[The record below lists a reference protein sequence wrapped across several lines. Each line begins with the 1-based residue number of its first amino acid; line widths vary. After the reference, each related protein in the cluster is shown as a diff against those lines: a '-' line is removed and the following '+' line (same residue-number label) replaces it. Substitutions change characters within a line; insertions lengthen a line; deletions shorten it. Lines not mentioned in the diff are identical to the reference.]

1 MIDLVV
7 DYRMTSNFINSLT
20 KGSEEER
27 KILDY
32 DDFVKEI
39 DKYGIQFVLRKY
51 DLQDFIYDHKPL
63 EYYMVLWEKLHN
75 WKSDPFQVFKKIN
88 SYDIVCYKY
97 EEKDKKFNGYCNLL
111 GLYANR
117 LFGIDIDN
125 LDDYS
130 SNKLYKLMRSDDR
143 VVLIDREV
151 AVFAW

>member
-7 DYRMTSNFINSLT
+7 DYRITSNLINSLT

-27 KILDY
+27 KMLDY

-51 DLQDFIYDHKPL
+51 ELQEFIYDHKPL
-63 EYYMVLWEKLHN
+63 EYYMVLWKKLYD
-75 WKSDPFQVFKKIN
+75 WKSDPFQVFKEIN
-88 SYDIVCYKY
+88 SYDIVRYKY
-97 EEKDKKFNGYCNLL
+97 EEKDKKFNGHCNLL
-111 GLYANR
+111 GPYANR

-130 SNKLYKLMRSDDR
+130 SNKLYELMRSDDR
-143 VVLIDREV
+143 VVLINREV